1 MSSKSGG
8 MKRKKGDNNALIADN
23 RRARYD
29 YAVEDT
35 MEAGIMLVGTEVK
48 ALREGKANIA
58 ESYVS
63 VEGNEAFLINA
74 NIPIYAPASQFNHL
88 PTRPRKLLLKRKQ
101 IGQLIGETQRK
112 GRTIVPLKLYFN
124 ERGKAKLLIATAAG
138 KQNYDKRNTQ
148 KTRDW
153 QKQKARLMRE
163 KG

>member
-1 MSSKSGG
+1 MSSKAGG
-8 MKRKKGDNNALIADN
+8 RKKKDGDNNAVLAEN
-23 RRARYD
+23 RKARYD

-48 ALREGKANIA
+48 ALREGRGNIA

-63 VEGNEAFLINA
+63 IENNEAWLINA

-101 IGQLIGETQRK
+101 INVLLGETQRK
-112 GRTIVPLKLYFN
+112 GRTIVALKMYFN
-124 ERGKAKLLIATAAG
+124 DKGKAKLLIATATG
-138 KQNYDKRNTQ
+138 KQNYDKRQSDKN
-148 KTRDW
+148 RDW
-153 QKQKARLMRE
+153 QKQKARLMRD

>member
-8 MKRKKGDNNALIADN
+8 RKKKANSKDTVLAEN
-23 RRARYD
+23 RKARYD

-48 ALREGKANIA
+48 ALREGRGNIA

-63 VEGNEAFLINA
+63 IENNEAWLVNA

-101 IGQLIGETQRK
+101 INVLIGETQRK
-112 GRTIVPLKLYFN
+112 GRTIVALKMYFN
-124 ERGKAKLLIATAAG
+124 EKGRVKLLLGLAKG
-138 KQNYDKRNTQ
+138 KNVADKRQTE
-148 KTRDW
+148 KKRDW
-153 QKQKARLMRE
+153 DRQKSRLLRDHS
-163 KG
+163 

>member
-1 MSSKSGG
+1 MSSKAGG
-8 MKRKKGDNNALIADN
+8 RKKKAGVNDTVVAEN

-35 MEAGIMLVGTEVK
+35 VEAGIKLVGTEVK

-63 VEGNEAFLINA
+63 VEGDEAWLVNA
-74 NIPIYAPASQFNHL
+74 TIPIYEPAAQFNHL

-101 IGQLIGETQRK
+101 ISNLIGETQRK
-112 GRTIVPLKLYFN
+112 GRTIVALKLYFN
-124 ERGKAKLLIATAAG
+124 ERGKAKVLIAAAVG
-138 KQNYDKRNTQ
+138 KQNYDKRDTQ
-148 KTRDW
+148 KKRDW